1 MNTVQSAWEEYER
14 EAPPQENNG
23 LERQRE
29 KRAFYSGALAILD
42 LLERLDRDGVS
53 DAAAAHVL
61 TNVDEECQEVAGEA
75 MMRGGA

>member
-1 MNTVQSAWEEYER
+1 MNTVQSAWEDYER
-14 EAPPQENNG
+14 EAPAADSS

-61 TNVDEECQEVAGEA
+61 TNIDEECQEVANDVA
-75 MMRGGA
+75 RG

>member
-14 EAPPQENNG
+14 EAPAAANSA
-23 LERQRE
+23 LERRRE
-29 KRAFYSGALAILD
+29 KRPFYSGALAILD

-61 TNVDEECQEVAGEA
+61 TNIDEECQEVANDVA
-75 MMRGGA
+75 RG